1 MRRPLVAVSILAS
14 LGAMLAGFAAGA
26 AQAATVSVNCAPF
39 GSDNLQTKINAASPG
54 DVLSIKGT
62 CTGHFTVSKNLT
74 LQGSPT
80 ATLNGGGTGQ
90 TVVISPGKTVALTNL
105 TVTGGHAIGMGP
117 TGSGGGIFSLQATL
131 TLTNCV
137 VTGNTA
143 DSAGGGIA
151 SGTMG
156 MTQAGMLTLN
166 STSVTNN
173 VALNGGAGGILNHN
187 GTAVITDS
195 VISGNTAPGGGGIAN
210 GNGNGGGG
218 GGTMTIADS
227 TITNNVANGGPDG
240 GAGGIANGGSLTLS
254 GSTVS
259 RNQAVGGT
267 GGGIFNHGTATI
279 TGSQISSNY
288 APDDVLGD
296 QGAGGGIA
304 NLGFGLPG
312 SGVLSVS
319 NSLITLNQAGAGGGI
334 AAGDAGGDASTT
346 ITGTTISLNSVK
358 GPQSIGGGIGQIA
371 ASDGASLT
379 ISGSILVGNQAR
391 QGLGGAIGSISVGGT
406 ASLAIDTTAIGS
418 TRLSPPYSLNPNQAE
433 FGAGIFNGA
442 FAGPADVSLAATDSV
457 VGNQASVNGGGV
469 FNADG
474 ATFEQNG
481 AIVLLNRPGNVVND
495 PGF

>member
-1 MRRPLVAVSILAS
+1 VAIGVVCLLA
-14 LGAMLAGFAAGA
+14 ALAGYSAGA

-62 CTGHFTVSKNLT
+62 CTGNFTISKNLT
-74 LQGSPT
+74 LQGSPS
-80 ATLNGGGTGQ
+80 ATLNGGGGGQ
-90 TVVISPGKTVALTNL
+90 TVMIPSGKTVALTNL
-105 TVTGGHAIGMGP
+105 TVTGGHAMGMGA

-131 TLTNCV
+131 TLTNCL

-143 DSAGGGIA
+143 DGAGGGIV

-156 MTQAGMLTLN
+156 MTQAGSLTLH

-173 VALNGGAGGILNHN
+173 VAVNGGAGGILNHN
-187 GTAVITDS
+187 GTAVIVDS
-195 VISGNTAPGGGGIAN
+195 QISGNTAPGGGGIAN

-218 GGTMTIADS
+218 GGTMTITDS
-227 TITNNVANGGPDG
+227 TISSNVANGGPTG

-254 GSTVS
+254 GSLVS

-288 APDDVLGD
+288 APDDSLGD

-304 NLGFGLPG
+304 NLGFSVAG
-312 SGVLSVS
+312 SGDLTIS
-319 NSLITLNQAGAGGGI
+319 NSLITMNQAGAGGGI
-334 AAGDAGGDASTT
+334 ATGDAGGDASTT
-346 ITGTTISLNSVK
+346 VTGTTISLNSVK

-371 ASDGASLT
+371 STDTASLT
-379 ISGSILVGNQAR
+379 VSGSTLVGNQAR

-406 ASLAIDTTAIGS
+406 ASVSVDSTAIGS
-418 TRLSPPYSLNPNQAE
+418 TRVSPPYSLNPNQAE

-442 FAGPADVSLAATDSV
+442 LGGPAGVSLSATDAI
-457 VGNQASVNGGGV
+457 VGNQASISGGGV

-474 ATFEQNG
+474 AGFSQNG
-481 AIVLLNRPGNVVND
+481 AIVLLNRPNNVDND